1 MEPKIGETLLRK
13 DASNG
18 KRDAFHVPVVLVH
31 SPDNLKGGET
41 VVFTSPEEVKKVTTE
56 PIYDAVVDP
65 FLHST
70 RGQSFWVFVKPGSV
84 TNLTHTWTSPTSPH
98 LSAPIPGSVAPR
110 VTPEEARIL
119 EIVREHK
126 LTEGELEEAGMN
138 ECRGCYS

>member
-110 VTPEEARIL
+110 VTPEEARLLQIL
-119 EIVREHK
+119 KDNNID
-126 LTEGELEEAGMN
+126 EGELEEIAN
-138 ECRGCYS
+138 DSCRGCYS

>member
-31 SPDNLKGGET
+31 SLDKLKGGET
-41 VVFTSPEEVKKVTTE
+41 VIFTSPEMVKKVTTE

-84 TNLTHTWTSPTSPH
+84 TNLTHTPGLRLRPH
-98 LSAPIPGSVAPR
+98 I
-110 VTPEEARIL
+110 
-119 EIVREHK
+119 
-126 LTEGELEEAGMN
+126 
-138 ECRGCYS
+138 